1 LLVWFLTAIRIFAS
15 GRAVKVL
22 RGRVNAVLK
31 DAVSMFRLSC
41 KTSLASRTTLRIW
54 CALLGLAT
62 LSGCSWLVSTSAQQ
76 CTVDDDCT
84 ARGSAFAGSTCIDNL
99 CVLPPT
105 PDAATEI
112 PTPTG
117 WECIGNPTPSGAVKP
132 QVQLTV
138 RVGDLIHPE
147 VSVSDA
153 VVLRACHKLDVT
165 CAMPI
170 GDAIHPDATGHASFT
185 ITTGGTGF
193 DGYIEVNPAVKPPVY
208 VPTMIFISPPIVD
221 DYVYQLTALLS
232 IADLPALVQQTGSAA
247 MNPALG
253 ALIYR
258 AADCNRVPAAGIS
271 GMLDLPDPTTKAFFV
286 INGLPTTNI
295 NETDASGLGG
305 FINVPRGV
313 RSVMGTR
320 LMDNLYIG
328 TVLALVRPS
337 TFTYMTLA
345 PDP

>member
-1 LLVWFLTAIRIFAS
+1 
-15 GRAVKVL
+15 
-22 RGRVNAVLK
+22 
-31 DAVSMFRLSC
+31 MFRLSW
-41 KTSLASRTTLRIW
+41 KTSLVPRTTLQIC
-54 CALLGLAT
+54 CALIALAAP
-62 LSGCSWLVSTSAQQ
+62 SGCSWLVNTSAQQ
-76 CTVDDDCT
+76 CTVDDDCI
-84 ARGSAFAGSTCIDNL
+84 ARGSPFAGSTCVDNL
-99 CVLPPT
+99 CVLPP
-105 PDAATEI
+105 PLDAATEI
-112 PTPTG
+112 PVPTG
-117 WECIGNPTPSGAVKP
+117 WECVGNPRPQGAVKP

-170 GDAIHPDATGHASFT
+170 GDAIHPDASGHASFT

-193 DGYIEVNPAVKPPVY
+193 DGYIEVNPAVSPPVY
-208 VPTMIFISPPIVD
+208 VPTLIFISPPIVD

-232 IADLPALVQQTGSAA
+232 ISDLPALVQQTGSAA

-258 AADCNRVPAAGIS
+258 AADCNRVPAAGIA

-286 INGLPTTNI
+286 INGLPTTII
-295 NETDASGLGG
+295 NGTDASGLGG
-305 FINVPRGV
+305 FINVPKGV
-313 RSVMGTR
+313 RSVIGTR
-320 LMDNLYIG
+320 VMDNLYIG
-328 TVLALVRPS
+328 TVSALVRPS
-337 TFTYMTLA
+337 SFSYMTLA